1 MTLIRVEMLFL
12 NPPPIVSSNM
22 FIKNKLTCIFAT
34 FLRYDFADEYSL
46 TTQREMENCITY
58 MFVASTLYDGWR
70 AGLLFQYVD
79 DNDEDELRGE
89 IIDVT
94 KTLTKAVLNKP
105 GIDNRT
111 FISKLP
117 RAMKAMQVDEKYLPD
132 DLIRWYQEDDTR
144 GSIGRIDYRLGRV
157 LTYAA
162 RLIVTANLY

>member
-1 MTLIRVEMLFL
+1 
-12 NPPPIVSSNM
+12 M

-46 TTQREMENCITY
+46 TTQKEMENCIVY

-89 IIDVT
+89 IIDAT
-94 KTLTKAVLNKP
+94 KTLSKAVLNQP
-105 GIDNRT
+105 GIDNRP
-111 FISKLP
+111 FISKLS
-117 RAMKAMQVDEKYLPD
+117 RAMKAMQVDQKHLPD
-132 DLIRWYQEDDTR
+132 GLIRWHQEDDDTR
-144 GSIGRIDYRLGRV
+144 GGIGRIDYRLGRV